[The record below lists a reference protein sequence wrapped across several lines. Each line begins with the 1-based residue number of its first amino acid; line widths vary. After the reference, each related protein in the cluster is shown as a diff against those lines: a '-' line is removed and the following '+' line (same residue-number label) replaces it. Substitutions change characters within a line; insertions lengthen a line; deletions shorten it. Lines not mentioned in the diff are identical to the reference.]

1 MEEVE
6 RIRKAYKKR
15 KNEQKNKLYT
25 YFDKGN
31 LFIIHQREK
40 VLLNTLK
47 NYNFLNLSEKK
58 ILDVGCGTGGI
69 LRDFIKYGA
78 KPENLY
84 AIDLL
89 EERIRIA
96 KQLSPN
102 INFKCGD
109 ASILPFESEYF
120 DIVMQFTVFTSILD
134 STMKQKVAIEMLRVL
149 HPNGIII
156 WYDYHMDNPKNPDVK
171 GVKKKQINDLF
182 SNCYI
187 HLKRLTLAPPITRPL
202 APKSWLACYIL
213 EKIPILRT
221 HYLGIIKKVL

>member
-1 MEEVE
+1 MDEIE
-6 RIRKAYKKR
+6 RIRKAYEKR

-25 YFDKGN
+25 YFNKGN

-40 VLLNTLK
+40 ALLNVLK
-47 NYNFLNLSEKK
+47 NFKFSNLSKRK
-58 ILDVGCGTGGI
+58 ILAIGCGTGGI

-84 AIDLL
+84 GVDLL
-89 EERIRIA
+89 EDRIRIA
-96 KQLSPN
+96 NNLSPN

-109 ASILPFESEYF
+109 ASILPFEGEYF
-120 DIVMQFTVFTSILD
+120 DIIMQFTVFTSILD
-134 STMKQKVAIEMLRVL
+134 STMKQRMATEMLRLL
-149 HPNGIII
+149 HPSGIII

-171 GVKKKQINDLF
+171 GVKKNQINDLF
-182 SNCYI
+182 PNCYI
-187 HLKRLTLAPPITRPL
+187 HLKRLTLVPPITRSI
-202 APKSWLACYIL
+202 APYSWLACYIL

>member
-1 MEEVE
+1 MDEIE
-6 RIRKAYKKR
+6 RIRKAYEKR

-25 YFDKGN
+25 CFDKGN

-40 VLLNTLK
+40 VLLNALE
-47 NYNFLNLSEKK
+47 NFKFSNLSEKK

-84 AIDLL
+84 AVDLL
-89 EERIRIA
+89 EGRIKIA

-102 INFKCGD
+102 IHFICRN
-109 ASILPFESEYF
+109 ASILPFESGYF

-134 STMKQKVAIEMLRVL
+134 STMKQRVAIEMLRVL
-149 HPNGIII
+149 HPSGIII

-171 GVKKKQINDLF
+171 GVKKKQINSLF
-182 SNCYI
+182 PNCYI
-187 HLKRLTLAPPITRPL
+187 RLKRLTLAPPITRPI
-202 APKSWLACYIL
+202 APYSWLACYIL